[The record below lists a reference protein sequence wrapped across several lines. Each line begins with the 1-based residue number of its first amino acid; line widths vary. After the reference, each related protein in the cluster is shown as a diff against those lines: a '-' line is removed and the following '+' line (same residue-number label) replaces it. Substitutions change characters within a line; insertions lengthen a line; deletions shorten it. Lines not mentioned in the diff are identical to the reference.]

1 MISMIHS
8 AKRLSGILLENGCD
22 KTSLPFART
31 QKENQKWFSF
41 F

>member
-31 QKENQKWFSF
+31 KRALILN
-41 F
+41 